1 MRTLLAFLKHKLVE
15 NMAAMYGVQFS
26 RKLLPLASVPYL
38 ARTLGPAGWGT
49 VAFVGALGELIVLL
63 IEFGFNLSATREI
76 ARHRDSRGVCSEVM
90 AGVLGAQIGL
100 AVLGVALALLAAR
113 WIPLLRDNPR
123 LLLAGLFYALAQGFL
138 PLWFFQGLERMRVA
152 AALEISGKIV
162 ALAGLFIFVHAPADG
177 WKVLALQGLAP
188 ALSSVAG
195 IWLAYRAIPFRA
207 PSLELVR
214 EALRTGWPMFLFR
227 GGESLYG
234 AGNAFILGLFAP
246 PVVVGYFSSAE
257 KMGKAA
263 FGLLNP
269 IREALYPRL
278 SHLAIHNPARGASLA
293 RLGAVVMGLGG
304 LFTGGL
310 LYLAAP
316 VLIRILMG
324 HAFDPAVQV
333 LRILSVLPFL
343 LSFTYSIGLQW
354 LWPLGRDGVVNRII
368 LMAGVLNVCLAF
380 LLARRFMHL
389 GMAWSVVA
397 SETFVC
403 VCLVTIV
410 VRSTAFFD
418 SPLVSRTRRSPL
430 EVEELAA
437 N

>member
-1 MRTLLAFLKHKLVE
+1 MRTLLRFLRHKLVE
-15 NMAAMYGVQFS
+15 NMAAMYGVQFG
-26 RKLLPLASVPYL
+26 RKLLPLVSVPYL

-76 ARHRDSRGVCSEVM
+76 ARHRDSRDACGGIM
-90 AGVLGAQIGL
+90 AGVLGAQMGL
-100 AVLGVALALLAAR
+100 AMAGTALALLAAR
-113 WIPLLRDNPR
+113 FIPLLRDNPR
-123 LLLAGLFYALAQGFL
+123 LLLAGLFYAVAQGFL

-152 AALEISGKIV
+152 ATLEISGKAV

-177 WKVLALQGLAP
+177 WKVLALQGIAP

-207 PSLELVR
+207 PSFELVR
-214 EALRTGWPMFLFR
+214 EALRTGWPMFVFR

-257 KMGKAA
+257 KIGKAA

-278 SHLAIHNPARGASLA
+278 SHLAIYNPARGASLA
-293 RLGAVVMGLGG
+293 RMGAAVMGVGG
-304 LFTGGL
+304 MVTGGL
-310 LYLAAP
+310 LYLTAP

-324 HAFDPAVQV
+324 QAFDPAVQA

-354 LWPLGRDGVVNRII
+354 LLPLGRDGVVNRII
-368 LMAGVLNVCLAF
+368 LAAGALNIGLAF
-380 LLARRFMHL
+380 LLARRFAHL
-389 GMAWSVVA
+389 GMAWSVVSA
-397 SETFVC
+397 ETFVC
-403 VCLVTIV
+403 ICMVAV
-410 VRSTAFFD
+410 VIRSTGFFEG
-418 SPLVSRTRRSPL
+418 PLVPRGVLSAIG
-430 EVEELAA
+430 VEELAVP
-437 N
+437 

>member
-1 MRTLLAFLKHKLVE
+1 
-15 NMAAMYGVQFS
+15 MAAMYGVQFG
-26 RKLLPLASVPYL
+26 RKLLPLVSVPYL

-76 ARHRDSRGVCSEVM
+76 ARHRDSRDACGGIM
-90 AGVLGAQIGL
+90 AGVLGAQMGL
-100 AVLGVALALLAAR
+100 AMAGTALALLAAR
-113 WIPLLRDNPR
+113 FIPLLRDNPR
-123 LLLAGLFYALAQGFL
+123 LLLAGLFYAVAQGFL

-152 AALEISGKIV
+152 ATLEISGKAV

-177 WKVLALQGLAP
+177 WKVLALQGIAP

-207 PSLELVR
+207 PSFELVR
-214 EALRTGWPMFLFR
+214 EALRTGWPMFVFR

-257 KMGKAA
+257 KIGKAA

-278 SHLAIHNPARGASLA
+278 SHLAIYNPARGASLA
-293 RLGAVVMGLGG
+293 RMGAAVMGVGG
-304 LFTGGL
+304 MVTGGL
-310 LYLAAP
+310 LYLTAP

-324 HAFDPAVQV
+324 QAFDPAVQA

-354 LWPLGRDGVVNRII
+354 LLPLGRDGVVNRII
-368 LMAGVLNVCLAF
+368 LAAGALNIGLAF
-380 LLARRFMHL
+380 LLARRFAHL
-389 GMAWSVVA
+389 GMAWSVVSA
-397 SETFVC
+397 ETFVC
-403 VCLVTIV
+403 ICMVAV
-410 VRSTAFFD
+410 VIRSTGFFEG
-418 SPLVSRTRRSPL
+418 PLVPRGVLSAIG
-430 EVEELAA
+430 VEELAVP
-437 N
+437 